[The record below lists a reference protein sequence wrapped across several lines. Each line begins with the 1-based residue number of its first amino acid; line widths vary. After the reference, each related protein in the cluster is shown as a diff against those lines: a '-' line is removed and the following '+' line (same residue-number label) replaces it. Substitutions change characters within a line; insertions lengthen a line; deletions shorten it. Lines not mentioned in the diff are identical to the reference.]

1 MPFSCPSDQR
11 GLFQHTMQRDV
22 AGTGIAAAAAE
33 RAWDTKLLVRL
44 LFCRE
49 PSRKARLWV

>member
-1 MPFSCPSDQR
+1 MPFFCPSGQH

-22 AGTGIAAAAAE
+22 AGTGIAAATAE
-33 RAWDTKLLVRL
+33 HAWDTKLLVRL
-44 LFCRE
+44 PFCRE